1 MSNGFKRICHDTVH
15 GFKQNC
21 LCDICDLLIRRFK
34 KIACICKITF
44 VEALLVQF
52 GSPAL
57 SLCLFVSPSS
67 LYPLL
72 FHFSIMETLESFT
85 SPLSIMSFKLFPYFL
100 FLTFSLS
107 SSLKSCLLPLS
118 TALGVISVVTQRL
131 LSPSYHQQLVTGNQP
146 ACLNSPHEPLL
157 LLFSLLIFL
166 TSLVSRHLLF
176 LLHVS
181 VVITLR
187 NLSGPS
193 LSGQLKGYF
202 LNPLSIPTV
211 STAAQF

>member
-107 SSLKSCLLPLS
+107 SSLFPQILPPPSVHRARGNLCRHTASLVPIISPTACHRQSACLPQLPARASPPPLFSPHLPHLPRLPSPSFPPSCVSSYYAQKFVGPLS
-118 TALGVISVVTQRL
+118 LRPVKRVFSQSLIH
-131 LSPSYHQQLVTGNQP
+131 SYG
-146 ACLNSPHEPLL
+146 
-157 LLFSLLIFL
+157 
-166 TSLVSRHLLF
+166 
-176 LLHVS
+176 
-181 VVITLR
+181 
-187 NLSGPS
+187 
-193 LSGQLKGYF
+193 
-202 LNPLSIPTV
+202 
-211 STAAQF
+211 